1 MMSSMSVSL
10 SETMRGFIKS
20 RVSSGDYHNESE
32 YIRDLVRRDQE
43 RLSQELRLA
52 KLLEEAEQ
60 SGLSDKSLPDI
71 MQAVKQKLKADGRL

>member
-1 MMSSMSVSL
+1 MSVSL

-43 RLSQELRLA
+43 RLNQELRLA

>member
-1 MMSSMSVSL
+1 MSSMSVSL

>member
-1 MMSSMSVSL
+1 MSSMSVSL

-43 RLSQELRLA
+43 RLNQELRLA

>member
-1 MMSSMSVSL
+1 MSVSL